1 MTGDDTDAFNERN
14 RIAVRRM
21 GQSEALRR
29 RSCDWLLEAVNHE
42 YTHHFTWLGM
52 PIIQL
57 PQDIIAVQEL
67 IWQIK
72 PRLIVETGVARG
84 GSVVFY
90 ASLLELLGGDGM
102 VVGIDI
108 DIRSHNRARIESHS
122 MFRRIQLVEGSSIDQ
137 AVVRHV
143 HELAAGKSPVLV
155 VLDSN
160 HTHDHVLAELNAY
173 APLVGRDSY
182 IVVFDTVVE
191 DMPAGSF
198 PDRPWDKGNNP
209 KTAVKEFLRT
219 NSRFEI
225 DRELENR
232 LQITVAPSGY
242 LRCIKD

>member
-14 RIAVRRM
+14 RIAVQRM
-21 GQSEALRR
+21 GQSDALRR